1 MNKILVGAGLSAV
14 AVAFLW
20 AYQTTGADLGK
31 SLAFAGK
38 AAVLCSMVGALLG
51 RRKKMRQSALSE
63 EEFLIQEAGGT
74 AELAKQSRTVFLS
87 ACFLLILPFVLGL
100 VFIGSSMT
108 AALIITGMLA
118 LILFPVSIWLFLNA
132 RKTRRIARKA
142 SRTDSEIRDRA
153 KSRARTQ
160 PSPSV
165 TPDSG
170 FKPSPQL
177 QALIAAVRER
187 SASDPLIG
195 AKVGSKEIF
204 QRLLHVLRDDKGIHM
219 GSLLCAVGALAG
231 YSCQA
236 SLRAQAIAHGEAETA
251 RMQTVTTE
259 DGRHYFFGDAL
270 NQALAQ
276 SQQSV
281 WSLAAAA
288 ARDAGAKELP
298 DLSEIFQHTS
308 ASLGTEHFG
317 CPRTPE
323 EHSIGTKPAEL
334 VAALWPAL
342 QSLTALFCPDPEEW
356 PVLFG
361 IVSQHAIN
369 RVKDGIAP
377 SLALKIVME
386 NAVPMSKIELG
397 SHT

>member
-63 EEFLIQEAGGT
+63 EEFLIQEAGGA

-142 SRTDSEIRDRA
+142 S
-153 KSRARTQ
+153 

-236 SLRAQAIAHGEAETA
+236 SLRAQAIARGEAETA

-342 QSLTALFCPDPEEW
+342 QPLTALFCPDPEEW
-356 PVLFG
+356 PILFG

-369 RVKDGIAP
+369 SVKDGIAP